1 MKTSLTILRD
11 LAAGQSTIDP
21 IAERL
26 RQPRTV
32 LTAFLADLIT
42 DGLVEAAP
50 IGNPDVGRSLT
61 VYRLTDAGRDAVHR
75 VPQPA

>member
-26 RQPRTV
+26 RLPSPV
-32 LTAFLADLIT
+32 LVAFLADLIT
-42 DGLVEAAP
+42 DGLVESAP
-50 IGNPDVGRSLT
+50 IGNPEVGRKLT

-75 VPQPA
+75 VPQPD